1 MTAACGPQAQ
11 LVRAGVAR
19 RGCCKNKGVGEVQPD
34 RNRQAEQQLAA
45 FVAGLTWEDLP
56 DDVIERAVWVVIDAV
71 GAIVGGNGTPHMRR
85 LAEALPAGTA
95 WAYGTGRRLEPGY
108 AAFLNGS
115 AGTELELD
123 EGHRHTGG
131 HPGMHVVP
139 ACLAL
144 AEDRHLSGRDLILAL
159 VAGYEAASR
168 TARSVRPLAQGR
180 HPHGTWGVVGAAVA
194 AARLLGLDA
203 AGTLQAMRMAVE
215 FVLNTH
221 YAAAIEGATVRQAY
235 TGWAGMAGIMA
246 ARMAATG
253 FTGLEGAVPAGLA
266 SLAAGEPNPAALT
279 RDLGSDFEIRHSYFK
294 VHSACRHL
302 HGALDSLDELAATT
316 PLLPE
321 QIEQV
326 QVLTYR
332 EAAKFTGARP
342 RNALQ
347 ARFSLP
353 YAVAARIV
361 YGHAGPAA
369 FADEAITPAVLALAE
384 RVQVVE
390 VPEFTAREPAE
401 RPTRVEI
408 RLKDG
413 TVLSAGVDVPRGDP
427 ERAFGPDELAGK
439 FLSLVAPQRGEAN
452 AREALAWL
460 QNLPAAPAL
469 EPLGQWLG

>member
-1 MTAACGPQAQ
+1 MHPG
-11 LVRAGVAR
+11 G
-19 RGCCKNKGVGEVQPD
+19 
-34 RNRQAEQQLAA
+34 NRQAEQELAA
-45 FVAGLTWEDLP
+45 FVAGLRWEDLP
-56 DDVIERAVWVVIDAV
+56 DDVIERAVWIVIDSV

-85 LAEALPAGTA
+85 LGEKLPAGSA

-144 AEDRHLSGRDLILAL
+144 AEDRQQSGRDLILAL

-180 HPHGTWGVVGAAVA
+180 HPHGTWGVVGAAAA

-203 AGTLQAMRMAVE
+203 AATLEAMRMAVE

-235 TGWAGMAGIMA
+235 TGWAGMAGILA
-246 ARMAATG
+246 ARMAAAG

-266 SLAAGEPNPAALT
+266 SLAAGEPDPVALT
-279 RDLGSDFEIRHSYFK
+279 QGLGNDFEIRYSYFK
-294 VHSACRHL
+294 LHSACRHL
-302 HGALDSLDELAATT
+302 HGALDSLDELTAST
-316 PLLPE
+316 PLRPGE
-321 QIEQV
+321 IEWV
-326 QVLTYR
+326 EVLTYR
-332 EAAKFTGARP
+332 EAAKFTVTRP

-361 YGHAGPAA
+361 YGHSGPTA
-369 FADEAITPAVLALAE
+369 FADEAITPQILALAE
-384 RVQVVE
+384 RVRVVE

-401 RPTRVEI
+401 RPTRVHI
-408 RLKDG
+408 RLTDG
-413 TVLSAGVDVPRGDP
+413 TMLSAGVDVPRGDP
-427 ERAFGPDELAGK
+427 ERAFGPEELAGK
-439 FLSLVAPQRGEAN
+439 FLALVSPQRGEAR

-460 QNLPAAPAL
+460 QDLPLAPAL
-469 EPLGQWLG
+469 DPLGRWLG